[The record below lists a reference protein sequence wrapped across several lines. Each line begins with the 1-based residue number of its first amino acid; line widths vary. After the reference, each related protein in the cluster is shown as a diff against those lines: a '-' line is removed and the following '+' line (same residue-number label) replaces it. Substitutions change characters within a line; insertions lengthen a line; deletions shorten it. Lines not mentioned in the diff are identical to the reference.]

1 MNEELYINGQA
12 VDIGNDTG
20 ISLKFKSNLFG
31 DISKIEASRSYTIRL
46 PKTLRNR
53 QIFDDALTP
62 SHLSTFRYRSWPAQ
76 YVRNGVLIIPNG
88 EAVLTGGSDAY
99 EIALVWDGL
108 SAYRAWVDAS
118 AKLADLKLNES
129 YVWQS
134 QPPSQF
140 PPSTSALT
148 IDYESGVGNY
158 SSMSPLAQSK
168 VALLPSANL
177 LRLVEQMQADS
188 GVSFS
193 FSQNVRDA
201 MAMMAI
207 PCLTHKGMAAP
218 FTLSF
223 SGVNADVVM
232 HGGLAFTASGAPNFY
247 TLANEEIVFEHFLTT
262 ATILKPVSA
271 GEIDLAISLAMTVR
285 ASGQYAFEYSPT
297 LWALVRNQGGAIV
310 SRKMIPPIVS
320 VTGERIATV
329 SVRDWAISANIPEG
343 GSLCFILSW
352 PVLGS
357 FQTVSGTA
365 SCNIAGEE
373 QTLVLGDTM
382 DVAYNL
388 PDISQVDLMKAL
400 CAIFGLQVVNGKQDD
415 TLLFV
420 SVDDLLS
427 RRGEALDWSDKLVD
441 GSGFEPKS
449 VSLKVGSFVQRNL
462 FRWKEDDT
470 VPAGYG
476 DGAIIVEN
484 AVVSA
489 EEKDAAKM
497 PFSAS
502 VGFSVPVFEYN
513 SDRSDVET
521 ASIKPRIMRIVE
533 TTTGTSALSFS
544 GLDFPTLI
552 ATYYTGLREMLA
564 QAVSI
569 KAEIRLNELDLRD
582 LDYTRPIYLAQYG
595 RFFAI
600 STVDVG
606 KTSTATVELI
616 QLPL

>member
-1 MNEELYINGQA
+1 M
-12 VDIGNDTG
+12 
-20 ISLKFKSNLFG
+20 
-31 DISKIEASRSYTIRL
+31 
-46 PKTLRNR
+46 
-53 QIFDDALTP
+53 AL
-62 SHLSTFRYRSWPAQ
+62 
-76 YVRNGVLIIPNG
+76 
-88 EAVLTGGSDAY
+88 
-99 EIALVWDGL
+99 
-108 SAYRAWVDAS
+108 
-118 AKLADLKLNES
+118 
-129 YVWQS
+129 
-134 QPPSQF
+134 
-140 PPSTSALT
+140 
-148 IDYESGVGNY
+148 
-158 SSMSPLAQSK
+158 
-168 VALLPSANL
+168 
-177 LRLVEQMQADS
+177 
-188 GVSFS
+188 
-193 FSQNVRDA
+193 
-201 MAMMAI
+201 MAI

-232 HGGLAFTASGAPNFY
+232 QGGLAFTASGAPNFY
-247 TLANEEIVFEHFLTT
+247 TLANEEIVFEKFSTT

-271 GEIDLAISLAMTVR
+271 GEIDLDISLAMTVR

-320 VTGERIATV
+320 VTGERIAIV

-365 SCNIAGEE
+365 SCNISGEE

-382 DVAYNL
+382 EVAYNL
-388 PDISQVDLMKAL
+388 PDISQVDLMKAI
-400 CAIFGLQVVNGKQDD
+400 CAIFGLQVVNGKQDN

-427 RRGEALDWSDKLVD
+427 RRGEAIDWSDKLVD

-489 EEKDAAKM
+489 EEKDAVKM

-582 LDYTRPIYLAQYG
+582 LDYTRPI
-595 RFFAI
+595 
-600 STVDVG
+600 
-606 KTSTATVELI
+606 
-616 QLPL
+616 